1 MKPLN
6 LLVGFM
12 VGAVTGA
19 TLGLLFAPEKG
30 DRTRRRIVYVV
41 KRNNRAV
48 KSRINNYRLSHSK
61 QEADSEAVADKEL
74 NEVLDKA

>member
-1 MKPLN
+1 
-6 LLVGFM
+6 
-12 VGAVTGA
+12 
-19 TLGLLFAPEKG
+19 
-30 DRTRRRIVYVV
+30 V